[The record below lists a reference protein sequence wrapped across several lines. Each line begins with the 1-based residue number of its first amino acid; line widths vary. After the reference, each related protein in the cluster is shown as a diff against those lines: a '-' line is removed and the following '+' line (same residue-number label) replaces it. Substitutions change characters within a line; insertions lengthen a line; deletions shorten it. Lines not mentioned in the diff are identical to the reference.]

1 MFINF
6 LVKYKK
12 KNLMSK
18 LLNLV
23 LLLMVI
29 FSANF
34 LEEDLIIGT
43 FSTVVLVLIFML
55 FRDLISENL
64 REYRKNIKK
73 IFRVQRDF
81 LKRNY
86 FIHNKLSRLNFLYI
100 KKIIFKYYFVKSLKL
115 FLNLNLKV
123 KNFLSKKTYFKLYY
137 VNLIMT
143 FISKLSFKLFNL
155 IKH

>member
-55 FRDLISENL
+55 LRDLISENL

-123 KNFLSKKTYFKLYY
+123 KNFLSNKTYFKLYY

>member
-55 FRDLISENL
+55 LRDLISENL

-123 KNFLSKKTYFKLYY
+123 KNFLSNKTYFKLYY
-137 VNLIMT
+137 DIY
-143 FISKLSFKLFNL
+143 FK
-155 IKH
+155 IKF